1 MQKNLIIAPHFDD
14 EILGIGGTIS
24 KFEKEQD
31 FYVCIV
37 TNGFL
42 GNPKIYNKLNFEE
55 NKNITKKIKKLVNIK
70 KYFFL
75 NLPATKLDQLPL
87 SKISDLVINIA
98 NIVKPSKLYIP
109 SSKDMHIDHRVIH
122 EACLVA
128 CRPLYQ
134 YKINTVLAYEV
145 LSETEWGSELGN
157 SFKPN
162 FYQELSEKDINMKIK
177 LFKLYKNEVKKFPH
191 PRSEQGIKNL
201 SSMRGQY
208 INYNHAEAFE
218 LIKHI
223 SH

>member
-1 MQKNLIIAPHFDD
+1 M
-14 EILGIGGTIS
+14 
-24 KFEKEQD
+24 
-31 FYVCIV
+31 
-37 TNGFL
+37 
-42 GNPKIYNKLNFEE
+42 
-55 NKNITKKIKKLVNIK
+55 
-70 KYFFL
+70 

-98 NIVKPSKLYIP
+98 NIVRPSNLYIP

-128 CRPLYQ
+128 CRPVYQ

-145 LSETEWGSELGN
+145 LSETEWGSDLGY

-162 FYQELSEKDINMKIK
+162 FYHELSEKDINMKIK

-223 SH
+223 SY